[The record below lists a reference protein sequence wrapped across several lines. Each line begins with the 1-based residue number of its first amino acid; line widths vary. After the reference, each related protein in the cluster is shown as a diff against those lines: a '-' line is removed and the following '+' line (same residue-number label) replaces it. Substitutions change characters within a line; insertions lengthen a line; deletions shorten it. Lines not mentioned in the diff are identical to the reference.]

1 MTFNLMTPESKA
13 KALLKI
19 NEELQSYVN
28 KNKKTTKRRTKP
40 IQKATKDP
48 KATRTIVLV
57 AFATSGPRRDL
68 KPPFDQ
74 GQPNARLREHMT
86 KLT

>member
-28 KNKKTTKRRTKP
+28 KNKKTTMETCGLL
-40 IQKATKDP
+40 ATEAEQDRM
-48 KATRTIVLV
+48 AAAL
-57 AFATSGPRRDL
+57 GPEIL
-68 KPPFDQ
+68 NLNFESKEALQ
-74 GQPNARLREHMT
+74 NVELQEYV
-86 KLT
+86 